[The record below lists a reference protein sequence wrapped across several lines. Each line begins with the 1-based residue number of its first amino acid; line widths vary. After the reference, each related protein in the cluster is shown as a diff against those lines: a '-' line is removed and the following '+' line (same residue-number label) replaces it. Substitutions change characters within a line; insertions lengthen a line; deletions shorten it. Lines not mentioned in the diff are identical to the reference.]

1 VAELIAGYR
10 LRVVSPPH
18 LTPPRLTGTRL
29 RDGVRVGAVS
39 YPLADDLAHGDL
51 ASDHLEREGVACEA
65 GMALGGCMTDIR
77 RALAVLQELRPAG
90 VLVPDEAVEVDG
102 GVALIYAEPPR
113 HTLAEL
119 LERGSL
125 AAAEIVGVLIG
136 VMRPLSHLA
145 EAGLPHPGVRA
156 DGLWL
161 TAEGEV
167 VLGDAG
173 LAGASLTQLS
183 VVGATLALAE
193 SLLCDVAPSTTA
205 VARLGLDAA
214 DSGRRE
220 LAEEVVGLRAAY
232 EAGLLEQALDLG
244 ARLRDYMEPESLTM
258 PADWQRAGED
268 LAGLLRAR
276 AVADRPDQQSTRW
289 PGARFRFTAPRR
301 ASGITAPASPADGG
315 QSGPRESAAHV
326 MPAQAPTEYAALD
339 TDARTSSARASEALD
354 SDAMDAAALA
364 TDGLESD
371 GHEPS
376 VECVDHKIV
385 DYGPEW
391 DDLASPSR
399 LRIPSLRSPRPERV
413 REGRAPS
420 GRSVP
425 KTQVS
430 RRAGARRGGT
440 GGGGRASG
448 LLNRAPGRSGAHPA
462 RRRRSAVHPTPPAQR
477 IVHAWQS
484 LGNAPLRYLP
494 MLLIALLVSTLGTV
508 GVVKLVDGGE
518 HAATASGV
526 VTRSLDASASSTA
539 PTSGPREVEA
549 RPETPGSPASAS
561 GRSESPAPRPRATQ
575 PVRDLSGPLTDPVG
589 LVQTLSDLRAR
600 AWRELDPARVA
611 EVDQAESA
619 IYRADLA
626 AIQQARRDRLRY
638 RGVAF
643 TVRSAT
649 ARSVGKPGH
658 ERVVLD
664 AVVDSSAFTITPETG
679 SPTRVAASAG
689 DRVRMVLVWSGQHWQ
704 VAEIT
709 TPDAAG

>member
-1 VAELIAGYR
+1 MAELIAGYR

-18 LTPPRLTGTRL
+18 LTPTRLTGTRI
-29 RDGVRVGAVS
+29 RDGVRVSAVI
-39 YPLADDLAHGDL
+39 YPLADDLGHDDL
-51 ASDHLEREGVACEA
+51 APDDLAHAQPAHEELARHDLARNDLAFEAVADQS
-65 GMALGGCMTDIR
+65 GMAGRALADAR
-77 RALAVLQELRPAG
+77 RALAVLDELSPAG
-90 VLVPDEAVEVDG
+90 VLVPDEAVAVDG
-102 GVALIYAEPPR
+102 GVALIYVEPPR

-119 LERGSL
+119 LERGPL
-125 AAAEIVGVLIG
+125 TAEEIVGVLVG
-136 VMRPLSHLA
+136 VLGPLSRLA
-145 EAGLPHPGVRA
+145 EAGLAHPGVRA

-173 LAGASLTQLS
+173 LAGPAVTERAA
-183 VVGATLALAE
+183 VEAMLALAE
-193 SLLCDVAPSTTA
+193 SLLSDVAPSTTT

-220 LAEEVVGLRAAY
+220 VVEEVTSLRAAHA
-232 EAGLLEQALDLG
+232 AGVLGGIVDLR
-244 ARLRDYMEPESLTM
+244 ARLLDHAVPETLAI
-258 PADWQRAGED
+258 PADWQRTGED
-268 LAGLLRAR
+268 LASLLRAR
-276 AVADRPDQQSTRW
+276 AVVDGPDQQPSRW
-289 PGARFRFTAPRR
+289 SGARFRFTVPRR
-301 ASGITAPASPADGG
+301 SSDAASPASLALPPDGG
-315 QSGPRESAAHV
+315 PSASGGSPGDGEES
-326 MPAQAPTEYAALD
+326 TSESGE
-339 TDARTSSARASEALD
+339 ART
-354 SDAMDAAALA
+354 
-364 TDGLESD
+364 
-371 GHEPS
+371 
-376 VECVDHKIV
+376 V

-391 DDLASPSR
+391 DDLASEPR
-399 LRIPSLRSPRPERV
+399 LHIPSLRRRQSERV
-413 REGRAPS
+413 RAGRPHP

-425 KTQVS
+425 NPLPP
-430 RRAGARRGGT
+430 RRTSAGRGGQLAVRRGG
-440 GGGGRASG
+440 GRPSRESRG
-448 LLNRAPGRSGAHPA
+448 LGAQALGRGRIAAHPT
-462 RRRRSAVHPTPPAQR
+462 SFGER
-477 IVHAWQS
+477 IVHGWQS
-484 LGNAPLRYLP
+484 LAAAPLRYLP

-589 LVQTLSDLRAR
+589 LVQTLSNLRAR